1 MIKLP
6 FAAAVLLAAL
16 SVTASADQSEDI
28 FNAAVFNINESVSK
42 LVAAQARRTQ
52 APKADPK
59 SDPKS
64 AMCTPAQIDTAYVE
78 LRRCEA
84 SMKAAFGQD
93 VRDFKGIL
101 VTGFSNRDSLSL
113 VLLTTTD
120 AFFYH
125 EDCDIC
131 AAVERCSLKD
141 GKVTTYKAAHSVD
154 CGDLSSFLKKDVAF
168 SSCPLKP

>member
-6 FAAAVLLAAL
+6 FAAAALLASLA
-16 SVTASADQSEDI
+16 VTASATPADEI
-28 FNAAVFNINESVSK
+28 FNAAVFNINESVAK
-42 LVAAQARRTQ
+42 LVAAQARRSQ

-59 SDPKS
+59 VVT
-64 AMCTPAQIDTAYVE
+64 CTPAQIDTAYVE

-84 SMKAAFGQD
+84 SMKAAYGQD
-93 VRDFKGIL
+93 VRDFKGSLI
-101 VTGFSNRDSLSL
+101 TGFNYRSGPSL

-141 GKVTTYKAAHSVD
+141 GSIKTFKAAHSVD
-154 CGDLSSFLKKDVAF
+154 CGDLSAFLKKDVAF
-168 SSCPLKP
+168 SSCPLPKP